1 MARRAGPLGTCDGS
15 TEAVCSVV
23 AVPFMSKPYQGISR
37 EPRARYPRMTCRQK
51 GHTVL
56 LPVGPDGKKA
66 QMPRLPRRVI
76 DAHRMH
82 SCGQANEAV
91 SAGSWHALMAGGVAG
106 RLEVNASL
114 GLSSAVKSADAVV
127 DGNASLGDRTTVLL
141 INTAVT
147 RGRGEAVVTAT
158 GMATETGRIAELLHQ
173 AKPDPTRLRH
183 QIDATINTT
192 AFSLDVA
199 PLSSTVANA
208 TSWYRT
214 ACGSLPWAARST
226 GCQLVQ

>member
-66 QMPRLPRRVI
+66 QMPRLPRRVV

-82 SCGQANEAV
+82 SCGQANEAA

-114 GLSSAVKSADAVV
+114 GLSSAEASRGRASSVESSSMRPDL
-127 DGNASLGDRTTVLL
+127 SLG
-141 INTAVT
+141 
-147 RGRGEAVVTAT
+147 GRLSSGSSWIDAFRSHA
-158 GMATETGRIAELLHQ
+158 R
-173 AKPDPTRLRH
+173 RLRSVFFG
-183 QIDATINTT
+183 T
-192 AFSLDVA
+192 
-199 PLSSTVANA
+199 
-208 TSWYRT
+208 
-214 ACGSLPWAARST
+214 
-226 GCQLVQ
+226 

>member
-1 MARRAGPLGTCDGS
+1 MSVTTGTARRDGRV
-15 TEAVCSVV
+15 VCLDAAELVPGDVIVV
-23 AVPFMSKPYQGISR
+23 AAG
-37 EPRARYPRMTCRQK
+37 
-51 GHTVL
+51 
-56 LPVGPDGKKA
+56 D
-66 QMPRLPRRVI
+66 RLPA
-76 DAHRMH
+76 D
-82 SCGQANEAV
+82 
-91 SAGSWHALMAGGVAG
+91 G
-106 RLEVNASL
+106 RLLASVSLEVAESA
-114 GLSSAVKSADAVV
+114 LSGESQAVVKSADAVV

>member
-1 MARRAGPLGTCDGS
+1 
-15 TEAVCSVV
+15 
-23 AVPFMSKPYQGISR
+23 
-37 EPRARYPRMTCRQK
+37 
-51 GHTVL
+51 
-56 LPVGPDGKKA
+56 
-66 QMPRLPRRVI
+66 
-76 DAHRMH
+76 
-82 SCGQANEAV
+82 
-91 SAGSWHALMAGGVAG
+91 MAGGVAG

-127 DGNASLGDRTTVLL
+127 DGNASLGDQTTVLL